1 MSVCL
6 GLCDGLGCCIDAHCL
21 VDVPNSSRALQCLQ
35 LVSTVQARGGG
46 PEGTRPLVQL
56 TNPEHSLS
64 ACLQGPA
71 HCRPREPPARVKRRA
86 GECAGVMPDAAHQPV
101 PELDLNVQL
110 RPLGS
115 IHLISSTAR
124 RPRDSVGSVTQL
136 RRGPHSPRVSVDVRV
151 PTLHTATHTLCPL
164 SPDNSS
170 PSGTHLWVDFY
181 LLSSQNPDK

>member
-1 MSVCL
+1 MCV
-6 GLCDGLGCCIDAHCL
+6 CDGLGCCIDAHCL

-71 HCRPREPPARVKRRA
+71 HYRPREPPARVKRRA

-170 PSGTHLWVDFY
+170 LSRPHLWVDFY
-181 LLSSQNPDK
+181 PLSSQKP